1 MSRNPLAM
9 SCFRSA
15 AISLAPIASI
25 SRRARSVRRSSSGSI
40 PSAANS
46 SATPSGSGPDPSGLI
61 ACSRSVVSSS
71 CPSAVIA

>member
-1 MSRNPLAM
+1 MASNC
-9 SCFRSA
+9 SRSA
-15 AISLAPIASI
+15 AICLAPIASM
-25 SRRARSVRRSSSGSI
+25 SRRARKVLRSSSGSI

-71 CPSAVIA
+71 